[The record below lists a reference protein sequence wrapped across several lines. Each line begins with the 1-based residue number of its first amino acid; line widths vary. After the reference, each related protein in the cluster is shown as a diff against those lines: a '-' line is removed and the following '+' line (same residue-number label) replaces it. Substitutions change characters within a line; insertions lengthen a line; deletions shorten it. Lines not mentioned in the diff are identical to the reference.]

1 MGGVKVNWGNKKRG
15 IGNHNILF
23 EENIFSRRIK
33 KIVVIN
39 LTFTILYFFLSLSM
53 TCFPDIL
60 HSSRCLF
67 VAINRS
73 PSQASISSKPDLLL
87 STCEKSR
94 HTRLMQIYIFLYSFD
109 RDLSWIHLD
118 SSSGYVLSYSQNH

>member
-1 MGGVKVNWGNKKRG
+1 MGGVKVNWGNNKRG

-33 KIVVIN
+33 KIVVIS
-39 LTFTILYFFLSLSM
+39 LTFTILFLSLSM

-67 VAINRS
+67 AAINRS
-73 PSQASISSKPDLLL
+73 PSQASISS
-87 STCEKSR
+87 
-94 HTRLMQIYIFLYSFD
+94 
-109 RDLSWIHLD
+109 
-118 SSSGYVLSYSQNH
+118 